1 MMQMIKMAFRNIA
14 RNKRRSFFSA
24 LALGMGLSL
33 LLLMASVIEGEM
45 RDAFDGTIRLQSGH
59 FQVQAGSYNEDQL
72 SVAWEDLV
80 KDPDAVAAQIA
91 QLKPVKAATPRLYAS
106 GIITVGENTAGVR
119 VVGIDPASPA
129 NEPFQTGVIAGAS
142 LTADDREGLLIGRNL
157 ADKLGKGAGE
167 TVNLLVN
174 TSDGAIDEQAFAIR
188 GVYSTGF
195 PGYDESTVFLP
206 MAKAQAFTRTE
217 NHASTIFVLL
227 DSNEQ
232 MDSVINALQA
242 GKYKIRTYIDANE
255 LMIQTEELSNA
266 YMAVLY
272 LIVLGITATVIVNTL
287 VMAVFERT
295 REIGILAAIGMKT
308 WRIMA
313 LFFIESVLLALGGIF
328 IGLILGGLMALY
340 AGTVG
345 FYIGNMGITGI
356 MMGERMYGYLTVSD
370 TVTLA
375 VIALIV
381 TLLAA
386 IYPAALAARLEPVD
400 ALRGK

>member
-1 MMQMIKMAFRNIA
+1 MIQMVKMAFRNIA
-14 RNKRRSFFSA
+14 RNKRRSFFSS
-24 LALGMGLSL
+24 LALGMGLAL

-45 RDAFDGTIRLQSGH
+45 RDAFDASIRLQSGH
-59 FQVQAGSYNEDQL
+59 FQVQSGSYNEDQL

-80 KDPDAVAAQIA
+80 EDPDALAGQIA
-91 QLKPVKAATPRLYAS
+91 QMEPVKAATPRLYAS
-106 GIITVGENTAGVR
+106 GIVTVGENTAGVR
-119 VVGIDPASPA
+119 VVGMDPISPA
-129 NEPFQTGVIAGAS
+129 NEPFQQGIVAGQYI
-142 LTADDREGLLIGRNL
+142 TADDREGLLIGRTL
-157 ADKLGKGAGE
+157 ADKLGKGAGD

-174 TSDGAIDEQAFAIR
+174 TSDGGIDEQAFTVR
-188 GVYSTGF
+188 GVYTTGF
-195 PGYDESTVFLP
+195 PGYDEATVFLP
-206 MAKAQAFTRTE
+206 LAKAQAFTRTE

-227 DSNEQ
+227 KSNE
-232 MDSVINALQA
+232 ALEPVTAALKTGSYQV
-242 GKYKIRTYIDANE
+242 RTYIDANE
-255 LMIQTEELSNA
+255 LMIQTEALSKA
-266 YMAVLY
+266 YMTVLY

-313 LFFIESVLLALGGIF
+313 LFFIESVLLALGGIL
-328 IGLILGGLMALY
+328 IGLILGGLLALY

-345 FYIGNMGITGI
+345 FYIGNMGVTGLMI
-356 MMGERMYGYLTVSD
+356 GERIYGYLTVSD
-370 TVTLA
+370 TITLA
-375 VIALIV
+375 IVALIV